1 MAKEEKKAPKLRFN
15 GYTNDWEHV
24 KPKKYL
30 KISKVPGSNGLI
42 AKKLTVKLWG
52 KGVVEKDTTFNGSEN
67 TKYFTRKSGQLMYGK
82 LDFLHAAFGIV
93 PQNLNN
99 YESTADSPAFDI
111 NDVGDRIFLIN
122 YFLRPEFYL
131 KNGEKANGS
140 RKAKRIHEE
149 TFLNMPM
156 QAPIKSEQE
165 KIAKTLTSLDNTL
178 QLHERKYEELTIIKQ
193 ALLQK
198 LFPKKDEI
206 KPEVRYENFSDAW
219 EQRKLGEVVNLRG
232 RIGFRG
238 YKQTD
243 LVDKGQGAI
252 SFSPADIDEFGNV
265 LNCNN
270 KYISWAKYDESPE
283 IQIAQGDILFTKTA
297 SIGKIGYITKLREKA
312 TINPQI
318 ALITPLKN
326 ENGYF
331 IFLSLRL
338 DQFTKKVRNIIGG
351 SSVPTLSQEK
361 LKLLTFMYPDTSEQ
375 KEIGDFFKQLD
386 SLIAL
391 HQCKLEKL
399 KQLKK
404 FLLQNMFI

>member
-111 NDVGDRIFLIN
+111 NDVGDRTFLIN

-165 KIAKTLTSLDNTL
+165 KIAKTLNSLNNTI
-178 QLHERKYEELTIIKQ
+178 QLHERKCEELTLIKQ

-219 EQRKLGEVVNLRG
+219 EQRKLNNFLETSKLKNLNHK
-232 RIGFRG
+232 F
-238 YKQTD
+238 K
-243 LVDKGQGAI
+243 K
-252 SFSPADIDEFGNV
+252 E
-265 LNCNN
+265 
-270 KYISWAKYDESPE
+270 
-283 IQIAQGDILFTKTA
+283 DILSVSGDYGIVNQMEFQGRSFAGASLKNYRVVEKQNVVYTKSPLKANPYGIIKANKGNKGIVSTLYA
-297 SIGKIGYITKLREKA
+297 VYKTKGDVSANFVEYYFANNYRLNAYLKPIVNKGAKNTILISDDNAINGKVIFPLDHVEQKKIGA
-312 TINPQI
+312 
-318 ALITPLKN
+318 
-326 ENGYF
+326 
-331 IFLSLRL
+331 FLA
-338 DQFTKKVRNIIGG
+338 
-351 SSVPTLSQEK
+351 
-361 LKLLTFMYPDTSEQ
+361 
-375 KEIGDFFKQLD
+375 DFD
-386 SLIAL
+386 SLITL
-391 HQCKLEKL
+391 HQGKLEKL
-399 KQLKK
+399 KKMKK

>member
-1 MAKEEKKAPKLRFN
+1 MFLTQFTGASF
-15 GYTNDWEHV
+15 TWEHV

-111 NDVGDRIFLIN
+111 NDVGDRTFLIN

-165 KIAKTLTSLDNTL
+165 KIAKTLNSLNNTI
-178 QLHERKYEELTIIKQ
+178 QLHERKCEELALIKK

-219 EQRKLGEVVNLRG
+219 EQRKLNNFLETSKLKNLNHK
-232 RIGFRG
+232 F
-238 YKQTD
+238 K
-243 LVDKGQGAI
+243 K
-252 SFSPADIDEFGNV
+252 E
-265 LNCNN
+265 
-270 KYISWAKYDESPE
+270 
-283 IQIAQGDILFTKTA
+283 DILSVSGDYGIVNQMEFQGRSFAGASLKNYRVVEKQNVVYTKSPLKANPYGIIKANKGNKGIVSTLYA
-297 SIGKIGYITKLREKA
+297 VYKTKGDVSANFVEYYFANNYRLNAYLKPIVNKGAKNTILISDDNAINGKVIFPLDHVEQKKIGA
-312 TINPQI
+312 
-318 ALITPLKN
+318 
-326 ENGYF
+326 
-331 IFLSLRL
+331 FLA
-338 DQFTKKVRNIIGG
+338 
-351 SSVPTLSQEK
+351 
-361 LKLLTFMYPDTSEQ
+361 
-375 KEIGDFFKQLD
+375 DFD
-386 SLIAL
+386 SLITL
-391 HQCKLEKL
+391 HQGKLEKL
-399 KQLKK
+399 KKMKK

>member
-165 KIAKTLTSLDNTL
+165 KIAKTLNSLNNTI

-219 EQRKLGEVVNLRG
+219 EQRKLGGFLQEYSIKSKIENEYPLLSSTNKGMEYREG
-232 RIGFRG
+232 RTASESNIG
-238 YKQTD
+238 YKILKIND
-243 LVDKGQGAI
+243 LVLSPQNLWLGNININTLVTGIVSPSYKTLKINNLSLYFLLPQLKTKRMLEKYKQVSVQGASVVRRNLDFTEFMNI
-252 SFSPADIDEFGNV
+252 SLVIPT
-265 LNCNN
+265 N
-270 KYISWAKYDESPE
+270 KEQE
-283 IQIAQGDILFTKTA
+283 QIG
-297 SIGKIGYITKLREKA
+297 E
-312 TINPQI
+312 
-318 ALITPLKN
+318 
-326 ENGYF
+326 
-331 IFLSLRL
+331 
-338 DQFTKKVRNIIGG
+338 
-351 SSVPTLSQEK
+351 
-361 LKLLTFMYPDTSEQ
+361 
-375 KEIGDFFKQLD
+375 FFKQLD

>member
-1 MAKEEKKAPKLRFN
+1 M
-15 GYTNDWEHV
+15 
-24 KPKKYL
+24 
-30 KISKVPGSNGLI
+30 
-42 AKKLTVKLWG
+42 
-52 KGVVEKDTTFNGSEN
+52 EKDTTFNGSEN

-165 KIAKTLTSLDNTL
+165 KIAKTLNSLNNTI

-219 EQRKLGEVVNLRG
+219 EQRKLEEVASYRNGKAHEKDISESGKYIVINSKFVSSNGTVRKYSNKMIAPLNKGE
-232 RIGFRG
+232 
-238 YKQTD
+238 
-243 LVDKGQGAI
+243 I
-252 SFSPADIDEFGNV
+252 SFV
-265 LNCNN
+265 LSDVPNGKALARTFLTDQDDTYTLN
-270 KYISWAKYDESPE
+270 
-283 IQIAQGDILFTKTA
+283 QRIAGILPKQGVNPYFMSTLMNRNSYFLKFNDGVGQTNLSKRDVTEWKAFYPSHAEQK
-297 SIGKIGYITKLREKA
+297 KIG
-312 TINPQI
+312 
-318 ALITPLKN
+318 
-326 ENGYF
+326 G
-331 IFLSLRL
+331 FLQ
-338 DQFTKKVRNIIGG
+338 QF
-351 SSVPTLSQEK
+351 
-361 LKLLTFMYPDTSEQ
+361 
-375 KEIGDFFKQLD
+375 D

>member
-67 TKYFTRKSGQLMYGK
+67 TKYFTRKSGQLIYGK

-165 KIAKTLTSLDNTL
+165 KIAKTLNSLNNTI
-178 QLHERKYEELTIIKQ
+178 QLHERKCEELALIKK

-206 KPEVRYENFSDAW
+206 KPEVRYKNFSDAW
-219 EQRKLGEVVNLRG
+219 EQRKLGGFLQEYSIKSKIENEYPLLSSTNKGMEYREG
-232 RIGFRG
+232 RTASESNIG
-238 YKQTD
+238 YKILKIND
-243 LVDKGQGAI
+243 LVLSPQNLWLGNININTLVTGIVSPSYKTLKINNLSLYFLLPQLKTKRMLEKYKQVSVQGASVVRRNLDFTEFMNI
-252 SFSPADIDEFGNV
+252 SLVIPT
-265 LNCNN
+265 N
-270 KYISWAKYDESPE
+270 KEQE
-283 IQIAQGDILFTKTA
+283 QIG
-297 SIGKIGYITKLREKA
+297 E
-312 TINPQI
+312 
-318 ALITPLKN
+318 
-326 ENGYF
+326 
-331 IFLSLRL
+331 
-338 DQFTKKVRNIIGG
+338 
-351 SSVPTLSQEK
+351 
-361 LKLLTFMYPDTSEQ
+361 
-375 KEIGDFFKQLD
+375 FFKQLD

-391 HQCKLEKL
+391 HQRKLEKL